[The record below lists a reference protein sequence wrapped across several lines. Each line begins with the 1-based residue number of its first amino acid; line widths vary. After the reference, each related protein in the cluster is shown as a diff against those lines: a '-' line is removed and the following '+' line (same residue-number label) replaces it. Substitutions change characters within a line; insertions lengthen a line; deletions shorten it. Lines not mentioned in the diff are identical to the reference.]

1 MRSSICGHQTKT
13 ICSAPVKLTACLIN
27 WLLEAIHKQWTRQ
40 IYRISRMGDSPLE
53 PKLQENQPRI
63 IPDTA
68 HASVKTA
75 HEVQL
80 QEGKKLKNIIS
91 GG

>member
-1 MRSSICGHQTKT
+1 
-13 ICSAPVKLTACLIN
+13 
-27 WLLEAIHKQWTRQ
+27 
-40 IYRISRMGDSPLE
+40 MGDSPLE